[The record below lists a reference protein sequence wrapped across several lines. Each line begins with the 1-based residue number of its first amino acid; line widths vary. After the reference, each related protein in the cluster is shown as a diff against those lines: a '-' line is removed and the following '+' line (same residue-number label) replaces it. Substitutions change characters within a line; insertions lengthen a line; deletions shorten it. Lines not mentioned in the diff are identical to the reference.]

1 VIRGTHSAKGVEAQT
16 ARSFPGFN
24 TIGIGIVIVA
34 TLLSATLAY
43 FWQQSASDRYQ
54 QEIGSR
60 ERAEA
65 RALLQQL
72 QAQLVVFSTA
82 VDAIARDP
90 EVAAVLVAG
99 DAARM
104 GALRQRLTRR
114 LVGASRV
121 VLQRRGDP
129 LPPAGDYPMAGYAD
143 LELLRTTIET
153 GRAQA
158 AEMHLTG
165 TPNAH
170 FDFVAPITTQPGSGE
185 ILGALLVSYAETAL
199 QQLFARLD
207 PAGGYIELAQSGA
220 GGAGTVL
227 AHTGQ
232 ASLRIGSASYSLPV
246 VGTRWELHYWPRVSA
261 PVRDHMLTVVTAIVL
276 ALFALLAIALVRGVD
291 GALKD
296 DLRTVA
302 DVARDVFEL
311 RRVRRRYPTRL
322 RVFHPLVEHL
332 ADMGQGLPYKDSGG
346 IPPGPEADE
355 VATGHGSGGVA
366 RVTAGIG
373 VEVIE
378 SGSAG
383 SPAPE
388 IFKAYDIRGIVGKT
402 IDEPIVYGIGQ
413 AIGSEARARG
423 IGTLVIARDG
433 RLSGPALSTALAGG
447 IRAAGCDVIDIG
459 MAPTPVLY
467 FAAEHLKT
475 GSGVMVTG
483 SHNPPNYNGLKIVV
497 GGETLSGEAIQALR
511 RRIERGDHTSGS
523 GTQRAVDIVPD
534 YIDRIVGDIDLQRP
548 LKLVVDCGNGV
559 AGAVAPRLFRALGCD
574 VQDLY
579 CEVDGR
585 FPHHHPDP
593 SQPENLVDLIGTVKN
608 SGADLGLAFDGD
620 GDRLGVVD
628 SRGEVIWPDRQM
640 MLYAADVL
648 SRHPGA
654 EIIFDVKC
662 SRHLA
667 QEIEAHGGRA
677 LMWRTGHSLIKTK
690 MKESG
695 ALLAGEMSGHIFFK
709 ERWYGF
715 DDALYTAA
723 RLLEILAKRSQATAD
738 VFAALPNAVS
748 TPELRVELA
757 EGEQFAFMER
767 LLAQA
772 AFPDAQITTIDGLR
786 ADYDDGWGLVRAS
799 NTTPSLILRF
809 EADSDTALKRI
820 EARFR
825 EVMLGVDPG
834 LNLPF

>member
-1 VIRGTHSAKGVEAQT
+1 MIRRTRSAKGAEAQT
-16 ARSFPGFN
+16 AHSFPGFN
-24 TIGIGIVIVA
+24 TIGIGIVVVA
-34 TLLSATLAY
+34 TLLSATLSY
-43 FWQQSASDRYQ
+43 CWQRSARDAYQ
-54 QEIGSR
+54 QEVHLR

-65 RALLQQL
+65 HALLQQL
-72 QAQLVVFSTA
+72 QAQLQVFSTA
-82 VDAIARDP
+82 IDASARDP

-99 DAARM
+99 DAARV

-143 LELLRTTIET
+143 LEMLRITIET

-165 TPNAH
+165 KPNAH
-170 FDFVAPITTQPGSGE
+170 FDVVAPIMTQPGSGE
-185 ILGALLVSYAETAL
+185 ILGVLLVSYPETAL
-199 QQLFARLD
+199 QQLFALLD
-207 PAGGYIELAQSGA
+207 PGGGYIELAQSGA
-220 GGAGTVL
+220 GSAGTVL
-227 AHTGQ
+227 AQTGQ
-232 ASLRIGSASYSLPV
+232 ASLRTGSASYSLPV
-246 VGTRWELHYWPRVSA
+246 AGTRWELHYWSRVSA
-261 PVRDHMLTVVTAIVL
+261 PVRDPMLTVVTAIVL
-276 ALFALLAIALVRGVD
+276 ALFALLATALVRGVD
-291 GALKD
+291 GALKI

-302 DVARDVFEL
+302 DVVRDVCEL

-322 RVFHPLVEHL
+322 RVFHPLVEQL

-355 VATGHGSGGVA
+355 VATGPGGGGVA
-366 RVTAGIG
+366 PVNDGIG

-378 SGSAG
+378 SGSAR

-388 IFKAYDIRGIVGKT
+388 IFKAYDVRGIVGKT
-402 IDEPIVYGIGQ
+402 IDEPIVYAIGQ

-459 MAPTPVLY
+459 MVPTPVLY

-511 RRIERGDHTSGS
+511 RRIERGDYTTG
-523 GTQRAVDIVPD
+523 GGAQRAVDIVPD
-534 YIDRIVGDIDLQRP
+534 YIDRIVGDVDLQRP

-574 VQDLY
+574 VRDLY
-579 CEVDGR
+579 CEVDGH

-593 SQPENLVDLIGTVKN
+593 SQPENLVDLINTVKN

-662 SRHLA
+662 SRHLE
-667 QEIEAHGGRA
+667 QEIKAHGGRA

-723 RLLEILAKRSQATAD
+723 RLLEVLAKRSQATAD

-757 EGEQFAFMER
+757 EGEQFAFMEQF
-767 LLAQA
+767 LAKA

-809 EADSDTALKRI
+809 EADSDAALKRI
-820 EARFR
+820 EAQFR
-825 EVMLGVDPG
+825 EAMLGVDPG

>member
-1 VIRGTHSAKGVEAQT
+1 VIRGTRSAKGAEART

-24 TIGIGIVIVA
+24 TIGVGIVVVA
-34 TLLSATLAY
+34 TLLSATLA
-43 FWQQSASDRYQ
+43 FVWQQSANDRYQ
-54 QEIGSR
+54 QEVGSR

-72 QAQLVVFSTA
+72 QAQLHVFSAA
-82 VDAIARDP
+82 VEASARDP

-99 DAARM
+99 DAARAD
-104 GALRQRLTRR
+104 ALRQRLTRR

-143 LELLRTTIET
+143 LEMLRIAIET

-170 FDFVAPITTQPGSGE
+170 FDFVAPVTTQPGSGE
-185 ILGALLVSYAETAL
+185 ILGALLVSHAETAL
-199 QQLFARLD
+199 QQLFALLD
-207 PAGGYIELAQSGA
+207 PVGGYTELSQSGA

-246 VGTRWELHYWPRVSA
+246 AGTRWELHYWPRVSA

-276 ALFALLAIALVRGVD
+276 ASFALLATALVRGVD

-302 DVARDVFEL
+302 DVVQDVWEL
-311 RRVRRRYPTRL
+311 RHVRRWYPTRL
-322 RVFHPLVEHL
+322 RAFRPLVDYV
-332 ADMGQGLPYKDSGG
+332 AAMGQGLPFKDSGG
-346 IPPGPEADE
+346 TPSAPGSDTAAHDE
-355 VATGHGSGGVA
+355 SVGGLSPAVDD
-366 RVTAGIG
+366 G
-373 VEVIE
+373 VEVVE
-378 SGSAG
+378 SGGAG
-383 SPAPE
+383 APAAE

-402 IDEPIVYGIGQ
+402 IDEQIVYGIGQ

-511 RRIERGDHTSGS
+511 RRIERGDYTSGS
-523 GTQRAVDIVPD
+523 GAQRVVDIVPD
-534 YIDRIVGDIDLQRP
+534 YIDRIVGDVDLQRP

-593 SQPENLVDLIGTVKN
+593 SQPENLVDLISTVKN

-620 GDRLGVVD
+620 GDRLGVID
-628 SRGEVIWPDRQM
+628 SHGGVIWPDRQM

-757 EGEQFAFMER
+757 EGEQFAFMEQ

-809 EADSDTALKRI
+809 EADNDTALKRI
-820 EARFR
+820 ETHFR
-825 EVMLGVDPG
+825 EVMLGLNPG
-834 LNLPF
+834 LHLPF